1 MENIAN
7 GPDFLLP
14 VRASAM
20 KKFALALALIALL
33 GAADRCAAVEQLT
46 AEEVQDIIAQA
57 VTKAASINRQ
67 SVIAVVDREGFVL
80 AVWSVPGARTIRGQV
95 IFPRPGIIAGAISR
109 AGSAAFLSSDE
120 NAFTSRTA
128 GYIIQQHFPVGV
140 RNTPPGPLVGVGFSN
155 LFYSD
160 VNRFKQIPPGFDPLN
175 LQFPRDPKTFTFPDL
190 HTGLISPGT
199 RGLPVPLTSLNDSPG
214 GVPLYKGG
222 HLVGG
227 VGVTGDGSPTDLSA
241 AAAILAGFTQR
252 TATTGYKT
260 GRDADEDVALAAQTH
275 FRPSAEIL
283 ASNVLIN
290 GIRIP
295 YVAPLPEDIEDIDAD
310 PLTLG
315 QVVPGF
321 EIKGSPPP
329 FPYPVARLGG
339 IEGEIR
345 QLIRADPLP
354 GKIGK
359 AARLSAAEVEDIL
372 SLAAERCKITRA
384 GIRLPLGKR
393 AQTFITVVNNPHKN
407 GVAPAVLGTFRVA
420 EATMFSWDV
429 AVQKARTA
437 VFFSNKQLA
446 QSTRSVGFLAQ
457 RYFPPGLDGRPY
469 GPYFGF
475 QEAVTLKTAPRTGT
489 FPGNS
494 NLPNGITIFPGGF
507 PLYRD
512 GVLVGAIGVSGDG
525 IDQDDIISASG
536 CADFLPQPR
545 IRADSFTYR
554 GARLPYAKFPRDP
567 EM

>member
-160 VNRFKQIPPGFDPLN
+160 VNRFKQIPPGFDPLA
-175 LQFPRDPKTFTFPDL
+175 LATPFQ
-190 HTGLISPGT
+190 SPGV
-199 RGLPVPLTSLNDSPG
+199 RGESVPLTSLNDSPG

-222 HLVGG
+222 RLVGG

-260 GRDADEDVALAAQTH
+260 GRDAD
-275 FRPSAEIL
+275 
-283 ASNVLIN
+283 
-290 GIRIP
+290 
-295 YVAPLPEDIEDIDAD
+295 
-310 PLTLG
+310 
-315 QVVPGF
+315 
-321 EIKGSPPP
+321 
-329 FPYPVARLGG
+329 
-339 IEGEIR
+339 
-345 QLIRADPLP
+345 
-354 GKIGK
+354 
-359 AARLSAAEVEDIL
+359 
-372 SLAAERCKITRA
+372 
-384 GIRLPLGKR
+384 
-393 AQTFITVVNNPHKN
+393 
-407 GVAPAVLGTFRVA
+407 
-420 EATMFSWDV
+420 
-429 AVQKARTA
+429 
-437 VFFSNKQLA
+437 
-446 QSTRSVGFLAQ
+446 
-457 RYFPPGLDGRPY
+457 
-469 GPYFGF
+469 
-475 QEAVTLKTAPRTGT
+475 
-489 FPGNS
+489 
-494 NLPNGITIFPGGF
+494 
-507 PLYRD
+507 
-512 GVLVGAIGVSGDG
+512 
-525 IDQDDIISASG
+525 
-536 CADFLPQPR
+536 
-545 IRADSFTYR
+545 
-554 GARLPYAKFPRDP
+554 
-567 EM
+567 